1 VKAAPTAIQEVEI
14 MNLDVYPN
22 PVVDKLTVTVSD
34 NLAESTLKIYS
45 ANGTLISEKNI
56 TNVKTTVDF
65 SKLNAGVYLIK
76 VEGKNGSA
84 VKQVV
89 KK

>member
-1 VKAAPTAIQEVEI
+1 